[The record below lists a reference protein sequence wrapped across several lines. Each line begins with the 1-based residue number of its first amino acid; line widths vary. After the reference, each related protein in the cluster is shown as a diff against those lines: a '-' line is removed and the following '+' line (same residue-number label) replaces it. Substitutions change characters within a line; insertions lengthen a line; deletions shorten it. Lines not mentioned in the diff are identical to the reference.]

1 MQEGQIYLKQN
12 EERLAELVA
21 DLESA
26 EAEFETYV
34 SGNEYAGE
42 HGLKPVATKE
52 EIELTQQIIQEIKD
66 SITNL
71 EILQTKIISVVD
83 KLEATEEKLLKTIRR
98 LTNIRKNYAHQ
109 TTSEIISRKPRFIV
123 MEDLNVSGMMRN
135 RHLSKAIQNQSFY
148 EFKRQ
153 IAYKC
158 EWNNIKFI
166 QADRFYPSSKLC
178 SECGC
183 INQSLKLSDRI
194 FICPE
199 CGNEI
204 DRDYQASINLR
215 NYGSRIA

>member
-71 EILQTKIISVVD
+71 EILQTKIINVVD
-83 KLEATEEKLLKTIRR
+83 KLEATEEKFLKTM
-98 LTNIRKNYAHQ
+98 LKNS
-109 TTSEIISRKPRFIV
+109 TTAPNP
-123 MEDLNVSGMMRN
+123 D
-135 RHLSKAIQNQSFY
+135 
-148 EFKRQ
+148 
-153 IAYKC
+153 
-158 EWNNIKFI
+158 NIK
-166 QADRFYPSSKLC
+166 
-178 SECGC
+178 
-183 INQSLKLSDRI
+183 
-194 FICPE
+194 
-199 CGNEI
+199 
-204 DRDYQASINLR
+204 
-215 NYGSRIA
+215 